1 MCFYDL
7 ILNDIVILKYP
18 KASNNQPTV
27 GDSVRIIGDT
37 GKQLKK
43 SMSFAQRNRW
53 RCAIENIDFNNSNII
68 WAIENID
75 FNNSNIIW
83 AIENIEFNN
92 FNIIRTL
99 RKCYWRYW
107 IQLFQ
112 YLFCLKSHIENI
124 EFNNFNNENLL
135 NSIKNINLA
144 TSTAKLFM
152 EWGFNCYSQNA
163 S

>member
-1 MCFYDL
+1 M
-7 ILNDIVILKYP
+7 P
-18 KASNNQPTV
+18 V
-27 GDSVRIIGDT
+27 GDSERPVGDSERPVGDSGRPVRDSGRPVRDSVRPGVDSVRLIGDT
-37 GKQLKK
+37 GRQLKK

-53 RCAIENIDFNNSNII
+53 RCAIG
-68 WAIENID
+68 NID

-92 FNIIRTL
+92 FNISCAL

-135 NSIKNINLA
+135 NSIKNVNLA